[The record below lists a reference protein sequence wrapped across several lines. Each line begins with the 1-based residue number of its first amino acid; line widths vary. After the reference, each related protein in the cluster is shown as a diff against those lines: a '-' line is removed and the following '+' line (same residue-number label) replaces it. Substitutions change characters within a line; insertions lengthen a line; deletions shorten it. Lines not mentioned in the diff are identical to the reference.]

1 MTALILGIYN
11 NYKNKGDTYAIFI
24 QTTRFYPEGF
34 EKLGFLKKDDGFYIY
49 TKDNSLWKEKPLL
62 DLGYGKENGLVKIFD
77 LSFNDLVKLVLI
89 DYRGIIYEETYNSWG
104 ALSVLTDDYSLEFL
118 NYLTKKYDKNGLK
131 SNHKFIYDYL
141 NAEFNLNDNFLKKI
155 SNKQNIE
162 CCNKWKEFI
171 NKI

>member
-1 MTALILGIYN
+1 MLF
-11 NYKNKGDTYAIFI
+11 FI
-24 QTTRFYPEGF
+24 QTIRFYPEGF

-62 DLGYGKENGLVKIFD
+62 DLGYGKENGLVRIFD

-89 DYRGIIYEETYNSWG
+89 DYSGIICEETYNFWG

-118 NYLTKKYDKNGLK
+118 NYLTKKYDKDELK
-131 SNHKFIYDYL
+131 SKHKFIYDYL

-155 SNKQNIE
+155 SNKQTIE